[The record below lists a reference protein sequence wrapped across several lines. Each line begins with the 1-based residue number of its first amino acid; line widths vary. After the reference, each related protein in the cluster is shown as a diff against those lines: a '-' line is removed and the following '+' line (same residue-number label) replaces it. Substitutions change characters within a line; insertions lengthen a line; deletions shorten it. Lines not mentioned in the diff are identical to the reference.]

1 MTPRN
6 SIIPVFVPH
15 LGCPNDCVFCNQRTI
30 SGSLR
35 PAGAEDVVQAL
46 EEAKKVTAGGAELA
60 FYGGSFTA
68 VPEDMQ
74 RALLEAALPYRKEG
88 FLRSIRVSTRP
99 DAVAAEKLS
108 LLKAYGVETVELGAQ
123 SMYDR
128 VLRLSG
134 RGHGAE
140 DTVRA
145 ASLVKAS
152 GMGLVL
158 QMMTGLPG
166 ASPELDY
173 HTAEALAALQP
184 DGVRV
189 YPTVILRGTAL
200 EALWRAGKYRAHTV
214 SDAVE
219 TCAPIAAL
227 FLRAGIP
234 ILRLGLNPTEALS
247 GGEAVGGAYH
257 PALGELVYSKLYLD
271 LAREKLRALPRMPRK
286 VELLVAASHVSQMTG
301 RKKANLLALQ
311 LEFGLEGISVS
322 EGAFPPETVEIGKIL
337 W

>member
-35 PAGAEDVVQAL
+35 PAGAGDVTRAL
-46 EEAKKVTAGGAELA
+46 EEARGKTAGAELA

-68 VPEDMQ
+68 VPEEMQ
-74 RALLEAALPYRKEG
+74 RSLLEAARPYREEG

-99 DAVAAEKLS
+99 DAVTAEKLS

-311 LEFGLEGISVS
+311 WEFGLEGISVS
-322 EGAFPPETVEIGKIL
+322 GGAFPPETVEIGKIL

>member
-1 MTPRN
+1 MTPRRR
-6 SIIPVFVPH
+6 IVPVFVPH
-15 LGCPNDCVFCNQRTI
+15 LGCPHRCVFCDQKTI
-30 SGSLR
+30 SGMQQ
-35 PAGAEDVVQAL
+35 PAGPDTVRETLRSAQAL
-46 EEAKKVTAGGAELA
+46 SAWAELA

-68 VPEDMQ
+68 IPWAEQ
-74 RALLEAALPYRKEG
+74 RALLEAAQPFRESG
-88 FLRSIRVSTRP
+88 FLTSIRLSTRP
-99 DAVAAEKLS
+99 DAVTEAGLER
-108 LLKAYGVETVELGAQ
+108 LKAYGVETVELGAQ
-123 SMYDR
+123 SMEDR

-134 RGHGAE
+134 RGHRAE

-189 YPTVILRGTAL
+189 YPTVILRSTAL

-271 LAREKLRALPRMPRK
+271 LAREKLRALPRRPRQ
-286 VELLVAASHVSQMTG
+286 VELLVASSRVSQMTG
-301 RKKANLLALQ
+301 RKKSNLLALRW
-311 LEFGLEGISVS
+311 EFGLEGISVS
-322 EGAFPPETVEIGKIL
+322 GGAFPPETVEIGKIL

>member
-6 SIIPVFVPH
+6 RIIPVFVPH

-35 PAGAEDVVQAL
+35 PAGPEEVIRTL
-46 EEAKKVTAGGAELA
+46 EEACGKTAHGELA

-68 VPEDMQ
+68 IAEEEQ
-74 RALLEAALPYRKEG
+74 IRLLEAAQPFRKAG
-88 FLRSIRVSTRP
+88 FLTSIRVSTRP
-99 DAVAAEKLS
+99 DAVTDEQLG
-108 LLKAYGVETVELGAQ
+108 LLRSYGVETVELGAQ
-123 SMYDR
+123 SMDDR

-134 RGHGAE
+134 RGHCAA

-145 ASLVKAS
+145 AEAVKDA
-152 GMGLVL
+152 GMRLVL

-166 ASPELDY
+166 ADPAGDLRS
-173 HTAEALAALQP
+173 AEAIAALRP
-184 DGVRV
+184 DGVRI

-200 EALWRAGKYRAHTV
+200 ERLWREGRYRAHTV
-214 SDAVE
+214 TDAVE

-227 FLRAGIP
+227 FLRSGIP

-257 PALGELVYSKLYLD
+257 PALGELVYGKLYLE
-271 LAREKLRALPRMPRK
+271 LAREKLRAAPPRSRRVRLM
-286 VELLVAASHVSQMTG
+286 VSRNAVSRMTG
-301 RKKANLLALQ
+301 RKKGNLLALRW
-311 LEFGLEGISVS
+311 EFGLEEISVTG
-322 EGAFPPETVEIGKIL
+322 GAFPPETVEIREIL
-337 W
+337 

>member
-6 SIIPVFVPH
+6 RIVPVFVPH

-35 PAGAEDVVQAL
+35 PAGPEDVIRAL
-46 EEAKKVTAGGAELA
+46 EEARGKTEGAELA

-68 VPEDMQ
+68 IPEETQ
-74 RALLEAALPYRKEG
+74 RALLAAAQPYRLRG
-88 FLRSIRVSTRP
+88 FVRSIRVSTRP
-99 DAVAAEKLS
+99 DAVTPEKLA
-108 LLKAYGVETVELGAQ
+108 LLRAFGVETVELGAQ
-123 SMYDR
+123 SMEDR

-134 RGHGAE
+134 RGHTAAE
-140 DTVRA
+140 TVRA
-145 ASLVKAS
+145 AGMVKES
-152 GMGLVL
+152 GLALVL

-166 ASPELDY
+166 SDRETDLRSAESLAELG
-173 HTAEALAALQP
+173 P

-214 SDAVE
+214 SDAVD

-227 FLRAGIP
+227 FLKKGIP

-257 PALGELVYSKLYLD
+257 PALGELVYGKLYLD
-271 LAREKLRALPRMPRK
+271 LAREKLRALPRLPRR
-286 VELLVAASHVSQMTG
+286 VRLLVSEKAVSRMTG
-301 RKKANLLALQ
+301 RKQGNLLALRW
-311 LEFGLEGISVS
+311 EFGLEEISVS
-322 EGAFPPETVEIGKIL
+322 GGAFPPETVEIREIL
-337 W
+337 

>member
-35 PAGAEDVVQAL
+35 PAGAEDVARAL
-46 EEAKKVTAGGAELA
+46 EEAREKTAGAELA
-60 FYGGSFTA
+60 FYGGSFTNL
-68 VPEDMQ
+68 PEELQ
-74 RALLEAALPYRKEG
+74 RSLLEAALPYREEG

-99 DAVAAEKLS
+99 DAVNDKKLA
-108 LLKAYGVETVELGAQ
+108 LLSSYGVETVELGAQ
-123 SMYDR
+123 SMDDR

-134 RGHGAE
+134 RGHTAE

-145 ASLVKAS
+145 SSLVKAQ
-152 GMGLVL
+152 GLRLIL

-166 ASPELDY
+166 ASPELDL
-173 HTAEALAALQP
+173 HTAEALAALKP
-184 DGVRV
+184 EGVRI

-200 EALWRAGKYRAHTV
+200 ERLWRAGEYRAHTV

-227 FLRAGIP
+227 FLRAGVP

-257 PALGELVYSKLYLD
+257 PALGELVYGKLYLD
-271 LAREKLRALPRMPRK
+271 LAREKLRKLPRRPRG
-286 VELLVAASHVSQMTG
+286 VELLVAGNRVSQMTG
-301 RKKANLLALQ
+301 RKRANLLALQ
-311 LEFGLEGISVS
+311 WEFGLEAISVS
-322 EGAFPPETVEIGKIL
+322 AGSFPPETVEIGKIL